1 MDESPLEQAW
11 EEFGGG
17 PLGPH
22 HGWQKT
28 QCVLHDE
35 RRPSATVHLD
45 LQKWSCFAGCGHG
58 DVYDLI
64 GLHEGLTDFLDQKR
78 FAEEKGWLPEEEAP
92 PEPSPMNPNPRTRTQ
107 KKGPKTK
114 WKPAWLT

>member
-1 MDESPLEQAW
+1 MDGSPLEQAW
-11 EEFGGG
+11 EEFGGR

-28 QCVLHDE
+28 LCVVHDE
-35 RRPSATVHLD
+35 RRPSATVNLETG
-45 LQKWSCFAGCGHG
+45 KWSCFGCGGHG

-64 GLHEGLTDFLDQKR
+64 GLHEGLTDFVDQKR

-92 PEPSPMNPNPRTRTQ
+92 PEPSPMNPRPHKSKGS
-107 KKGPKTK
+107 KKP
-114 WKPAWLT
+114 WKPSWL